1 MRLLRSVCAS
11 AWSAGIFS
19 DVTMSVV
26 SSAYVYTL
34 ELGTVWMMSLMYRRK
49 KVVESVLPCGI
60 PSVITR
66 SSDWACC
73 VCVVWMRFRK

>member
-1 MRLLRSVCAS
+1 ML
-11 AWSAGIFS
+11 G

-49 KVVESVLPCGI
+49 KYKE
-60 PSVITR
+60 
-66 SSDWACC
+66 DEND
-73 VCVVWMRFRK
+73 